1 MATNP
6 YNGVENLLTPD
17 NHALLLIDHQYLQLM
32 SLTSHKPATVAN
44 NATALAKAAK
54 VFNVPTLL
62 TTAFAERQA
71 LLKDIQA
78 VFPDQKPID
87 RTGLNSWD
95 DQRVVDWVKQTG
107 RKKLVMAGLWTEVC
121 LNLAV
126 LSALGD
132 GYDVYIVPDASGGGD
147 AESHAMGVQRMV
159 QAGAIP
165 LSTLAY
171 LSELQRDWAR
181 EATVPAVLQI
191 FEQHGGS
198 FGSALRWEWD
208 LLGLKEGTR

>member
-1 MATNP
+1 MAMNRDAR
-6 YNGVENLLTPD
+6 VDKLLTPD

-44 NATALAKAAK
+44 NATALAKAAN

-78 VFPDQKPID
+78 VFPEQQPID
-87 RTGLNSWD
+87 RTGLNAWD
-95 DQRVVDWVKQTG
+95 DARVVSWVKQVG
-107 RKKLVMAGLWTEVC
+107 RRKLAMAGLWTEVC

-126 LSALGD
+126 QSALSD
-132 GYDVYIVPDASGGGD
+132 GYEVYIVTDASGGGE
-147 AESHAMGVQRMV
+147 AESHAMGVQRMI
-159 QAGAIP
+159 QAGAVP
-165 LSTLAY
+165 LSVLAY

-181 EATVPAVLQI
+181 DATVPAVLQI

>member
-1 MATNP
+1 MATNQ
-6 YNGVENLLTPD
+6 YNGVENLLAPD

-32 SLTSHKPATVAN
+32 SLTSHKPATVTN

-71 LLKDIQA
+71 LVKDIQA
-78 VFPDQKPID
+78 VFPDQQPID
-87 RTGLNSWD
+87 RTGLNAWD

-107 RKKLVMAGLWTEVC
+107 RTRLVMAGLWTEVC

-126 LSALGD
+126 LSALGN

-165 LSTLAY
+165 FAS
-171 LSELQRDWAR
+171 S
-181 EATVPAVLQI
+181 
-191 FEQHGGS
+191 
-198 FGSALRWEWD
+198 
-208 LLGLKEGTR
+208 

>member
-1 MATNP
+1 MTPNQFSGAK
-6 YNGVENLLTPD
+6 NLLTPD

-32 SLTSHKPATVAN
+32 SLASHKPSAVAN

-54 VFNVPTLL
+54 VFNVPTRL

-95 DQRVVDWVKQTG
+95 DQRIVEWIKQTG
-107 RKKLVMAGLWTEVC
+107 KRKIVMAGLWTEVC
-121 LNLAV
+121 LSMAV

-147 AESHAMGVQRMV
+147 AESHTLGVERMV

-191 FEQHGGS
+191 FEQHGGT

>member
-1 MATNP
+1 MPTNH
-6 YNGVENLLTPD
+6 YAGVDNLLTPE

-32 SLTSHKPATVAN
+32 SLTSHKPATVTN

-54 VFNVPTLL
+54 VFKVPTLL

-78 VFPDQKPID
+78 VFPEQKPID
-87 RTGLNSWD
+87 RTGLNSWED
-95 DQRVVDWVKQTG
+95 KRVVDWVKKTG

-121 LNLAV
+121 LSLAV

-132 GYDVYIVPDASGGGD
+132 GYEVYIIPDASGGGD

-159 QAGAIP
+159 QAGATP
-165 LSTLAY
+165 LSVLAY

-181 EATVPAVLQI
+181 EATVPAVLEI

-208 LLGLKEGTR
+208 LLGLKEGSR

>member
-1 MATNP
+1 MPTSQVSGRA
-6 YNGVENLLTPD
+6 NLLTPD

-44 NATALAKAAK
+44 NVLLLAKAAK

-71 LLKDIQA
+71 LLKELQA
-78 VFPDQKPID
+78 VFPEQKPLD

-95 DQRVVDWVKQTG
+95 DRRIVDWVKQTG
-107 RKKLVMAGLWTEVC
+107 RRKLVVAGLWTEVC

-126 LSALGD
+126 LSALAD
-132 GYDVYIVPDASGGGD
+132 GYDVWIVPDASGGGD

-165 LSTLAY
+165 LSAIAY

-191 FEQHGGS
+191 FEQHGGG

-208 LLGLKEGTR
+208 LLRLKEGTR

>member
-1 MATNP
+1 MSANP
-6 YNGVENLLTPD
+6 YNGVDNLLTPE

-78 VFPDQKPID
+78 VFPDQQPID

-95 DQRVVDWVKQTG
+95 DGRVVSWVKETG
-107 RKKLVMAGLWTEVC
+107 RQKLVMAGLWTEIC
-121 LNLAV
+121 LSLAV

-132 GYDVYIVPDASGGGD
+132 GYAVYIVTDASGGGD

-159 QAGAIP
+159 QAGATP
-165 LSTLAY
+165 LSVLAY

-181 EATVPAVLQI
+181 EATVPAVLEI

>member
-1 MATNP
+1 MATNQ

-17 NHALLLIDHQYLQLM
+17 NHALVLIDHQYPQLL
-32 SLTSHKPATVAN
+32 SVTSHNPATVTN
-44 NATALAKAAK
+44 NVTALAKAAK

-62 TTAFAERQA
+62 TTGVAERQP
-71 LLKDIQA
+71 LLKEIQA

-87 RTGLNSWD
+87 RTSLNSWD

-107 RKKLVMAGLWTEVC
+107 RKRLVMAGLWTEIC

-132 GYDVYIVPDASGGGD
+132 GYHVYIVPDASGGAD
-147 AESHAMGVQRMV
+147 AESHAMAVQRMV

-171 LSELQRDWAR
+171 SIELQRDWAR
-181 EATVPAVLQI
+181 QATVPAVLQI
-191 FEQHGGS
+191 FEQHGHGFS
-198 FGSALRWEWD
+198 KALRWQWD
-208 LLGLKEGTR
+208 VLGLKEGTR